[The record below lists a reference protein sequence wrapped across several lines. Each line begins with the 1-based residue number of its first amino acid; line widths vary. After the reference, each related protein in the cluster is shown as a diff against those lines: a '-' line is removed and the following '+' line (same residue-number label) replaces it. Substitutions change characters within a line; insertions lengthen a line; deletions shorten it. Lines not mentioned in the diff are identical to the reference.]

1 MRFPVA
7 MKRWIFSSGAAL
19 TFGLCGCGSDKAVP
33 EPAPEGEQLD
43 PYRSPM
49 SERINAVIYRRDK
62 PDGMLA
68 ELALLGVGPG
78 KSFEDFKDE
87 SGIDD
92 WFEIESAN
100 GELRQVSLTCGL
112 SPVIDEDGKIT
123 AIYRSRKLFGGKMHE
138 EMEIGAE

>member
-1 MRFPVA
+1 M
-7 MKRWIFSSGAAL
+7 
-19 TFGLCGCGSDKAVP
+19 
-33 EPAPEGEQLD
+33 PEGEQLD

-78 KSFEDFKDE
+78 KLFADFKEE

-92 WFEIESAN
+92 WFEIESAS
-100 GELRQVSLTCGL
+100 GGVRQVSLTCGL
-112 SPVIDEDGKIT
+112 SPVVDADGKIS
-123 AIYRSRKLFGGKMHE
+123 ALYRSRKMVGGKMHE
-138 EMEIGAE
+138 EMEILAE

>member
-1 MRFPVA
+1 MN
-7 MKRWIFSSGAAL
+7 RWILSICAAL
-19 TFGLCGCGSDKAVP
+19 TLGLPGCGGDKATP
-33 EPAPEGEQLD
+33 EPMPEGEQLD

-78 KSFEDFKDE
+78 KLFADFKEE

-100 GELRQVSLTCGL
+100 GESRQVSLTCGL
-112 SPVIDEDGKIT
+112 SPVVGEDGKIT
-123 AIYRSRKLFGGKMHE
+123 ALYRSRKRVGDRMHE
-138 EMEIGAE
+138 EMEIVAE

>member
-1 MRFPVA
+1 
-7 MKRWIFSSGAAL
+7 MKRWTLSKAAAL
-19 TFGLCGCGSDKAVP
+19 LFGLCGCGGDKAVP
-33 EPAPEGEQLD
+33 EPMPEGEQLD

-78 KSFEDFKDE
+78 KLFADFKEE

-92 WFEIESAN
+92 WFAIDSSN
-100 GELRQVSLTCGL
+100 GGVRQVSLTCGL
-112 SPVIDEDGKIT
+112 SPVIDADGTIS
-123 AIYRSRKLFGGKMHE
+123 ALYRSRKMVGGKMHE
-138 EMEIGAE
+138 EMEIVAE

>member
-1 MRFPVA
+1 
-7 MKRWIFSSGAAL
+7 MKRWTLSSTAAL
-19 TFGLCGCGSDKAVP
+19 SFGLCGCGGEKAVP
-33 EPAPEGEQLD
+33 EPMPEGEQLD

-78 KSFEDFKDE
+78 KLFADFKEE

-100 GELRQVSLTCGL
+100 GGVRQVSLTCGL
-112 SPVIDEDGKIT
+112 SPVVDADGSIS
-123 AIYRSRKLFGGKMHE
+123 ALYRSRKMVGGKMHE
-138 EMEIGAE
+138 EMEILAE

>member
-1 MRFPVA
+1 
-7 MKRWIFSSGAAL
+7 MKRWILSSGAAL
-19 TFGLCGCGSDKAVP
+19 LFGLSGCGGDKAVP
-33 EPAPEGEQLD
+33 EPMPEGEQLD

-78 KSFEDFKDE
+78 KLFADFKEE

-92 WFEIESAN
+92 WFEIESAS
-100 GELRQVSLTCGL
+100 GGVRQVSLTCGL
-112 SPVIDEDGKIT
+112 SPVVDADGKIS
-123 AIYRSRKLFGGKMHE
+123 ALYRSRKMVGGKMHE
-138 EMEIGAE
+138 EMEILAE

>member
-1 MRFPVA
+1 MA

-19 TFGLCGCGSDKAVP
+19 SLGLCGCGGDKSVP
-33 EPAPEGEQLD
+33 EPMPEGEQLD

-78 KSFEDFKDE
+78 KLFADFKEE
-87 SGIDD
+87 SDIDD
-92 WFEIESAN
+92 WFEIESAR
-100 GELRQVSLTCGL
+100 GGVREVSLTCGL
-112 SPVIDEDGKIT
+112 SPVVDDDGKIT
-123 AIYRSRKLFGGKMHE
+123 ALYRSRKLFGGKMHE
-138 EMEIGAE
+138 EMVIVSE